1 MPRRASIDDPAI
13 SDFGLKRHQLL
24 IRPSGHFP
32 IDNSDLT
39 RLQLG
44 MIKFEQI
51 GPADSV
57 KQHRAMFD
65 WPPLSSHAVAMPTDL
80 NPNHAKG
87 AECVKQY
94 LGVGRVVAEICDNDS
109 IRMVAAIDN
118 RERAGTRASIKPLR
132 ELLGLFNSSQPR
144 LEWAE
149 PADHSGRSIA
159 SVPHIMCDDERP
171 ETGPSGGILVNE
183 YHWRPPS
190 DLNG

>member
-1 MPRRASIDDPAI
+1 MMPWRASIDDPALT
-13 SDFGLKRHQLL
+13 DFSLKRHKLL
-24 IRPSGHFP
+24 ISPSGRWP

-44 MIKFEQI
+44 VIKFEQI
-51 GPADSV
+51 RAANSV
-57 KQHRAMFD
+57 KQHRAIFD
-65 WPPLSSHAVAMPTDL
+65 WPLLSSHAVAMPSDL

-87 AECVKQY
+87 AECVKQH
-94 LGVGRVVAEICDNDS
+94 LGVGRIVAEVCDNDS

-118 RERAGTRASIKPLR
+118 RERAGTRGSIKPLR

-159 SVPHIMCDDERP
+159 SVPHIMRDDERA
-171 ETGPSGGILVNE
+171 EAGPSVGIISIK
-183 YHWRPPS
+183 HH
-190 DLNG
+190 

>member
-1 MPRRASIDDPAI
+1 MPWRASIDDPAVT
-13 SDFGLKRHQLL
+13 DFGLKRHQLL
-24 IRPSGHFP
+24 IRPSGRWP

-51 GPADSV
+51 GPANSV
-57 KQHRAMFD
+57 NQDRAMFD

-87 AECVKQY
+87 AECVKQR
-94 LGVGRVVAEICDNDS
+94 LGIGRVIAEICDNEG
-109 IRMVAAIDN
+109 IGIVATIN
-118 RERAGTRASIKPLR
+118 GRERAGTRASIKPLR
-132 ELLGLFNSSQPR
+132 ELFGLFNPSQPW

-149 PADHSGRSIA
+149 PADNSGRTIA
-159 SVPHIMCDDERP
+159 TAPHIMRDDGRP
-171 ETGPSGGILVNE
+171 ETGPSVGILVNK

-190 DLNG
+190 